1 MKKQEMIN
9 HLKSKT
15 ILLLIFSIMYIM
27 ESINGIV
34 QAKEEE
40 PP

>member
-27 ESINGIV
+27 ESTNGIV